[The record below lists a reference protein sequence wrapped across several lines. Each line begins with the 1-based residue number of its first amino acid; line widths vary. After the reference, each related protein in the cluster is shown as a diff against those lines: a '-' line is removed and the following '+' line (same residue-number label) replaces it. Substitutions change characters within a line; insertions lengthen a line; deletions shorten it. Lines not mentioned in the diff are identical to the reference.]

1 MNYFI
6 TPDLSSITGGNKYDK
21 KILNYLKKIGFKII
35 NICPKNSSELTFNFL
50 NTINRLPKRSTLII
64 DGLLASKMYCFM
76 NVIARKYHVILLIHH
91 PVSYENNKFGVITIK
106 LKERIIFSKAFSL
119 ITVSKTMKIVIQKML
134 NKRKTIDVIQPGID
148 DIYLRNNQHESK
160 NYNLIC
166 VGSITPRKNIESC
179 IQALVHLDDKWKL
192 LIVGKYEK
200 NDNYFSY
207 VNGLISQLG
216 LADRVKFL
224 GVIDDHSD
232 LFQILIDSRIY
243 MSMSHFE
250 GYGIAN
256 IEAGALGLPLVVS
269 DLPVFHENLKGF
281 KRRYVNINNHLEIAK
296 AVRDL
301 SHDTT
306 QNKNSSLLSWD
317 DVGLKFKRVLDG

>member
-6 TPDLSSITGGNKYDK
+6 TPDLSNITGGNKYDK
-21 KILNYLKKIGFKII
+21 TILNYLKKIGFKII
-35 NICPKNSSELTFNFL
+35 NICPKNSSVLTFNFL
-50 NTINRLPKRSTLII
+50 NTLNRLPKRSTLII

-76 NVIARKYHVILLIHH
+76 NVIARKYRVILLIHH
-91 PVSYENNKFGVITIK
+91 PISYENDKFGVITIK
-106 LKERIIFSKAFSL
+106 LKERIIFSKVYGL

-134 NKRKTIDVIQPGID
+134 NNRKTIDVIQPGID
-148 DIYLRNNQHESK
+148 DIYLRNNQYGSK

-166 VGSITPRKNIESC
+166 VGSIIPRKNIESC

-200 NDNYFSY
+200 DDNYFSHI
-207 VNGLISQLG
+207 NRIISKLG

-232 LFQILIDSRIY
+232 LFQILIDARIY
-243 MSMSHFE
+243 MCMSHYE

-256 IEAGALGLPLVVS
+256 VEAGALGLPLVVS

-281 KRRYVNINNHLEIAK
+281 KRRYVNKNNYLEIAK
-296 AVRDL
+296 AVCDL

>member
-1 MNYFI
+1 MNI
-6 TPDLSSITGGNKYDK
+6 
-21 KILNYLKKIGFKII
+21 
-35 NICPKNSSELTFNFL
+35 
-50 NTINRLPKRSTLII
+50 
-64 DGLLASKMYCFM
+64 
-76 NVIARKYHVILLIHH
+76 IARKYRVILLIHH

-106 LKERIIFSKAFSL
+106 LKERIIFSKVYGL

-134 NKRKTIDVIQPGID
+134 NNRKTIDVIQPGID
-148 DIYLRNNQHESK
+148 DIYLRNNQYGSK

-166 VGSITPRKNIESC
+166 VGSIIPRKNIESC

-281 KRRYVNINNHLEIAK
+281 KRRYVNKNNHLEIAK

>member
-21 KILNYLKKIGFKII
+21 KILNYLRKTGFKIT
-35 NICPKNSSELTFNFL
+35 NICPKNSSALTFNFL

-64 DGLLASKMYCFM
+64 DGLLASKMYCSM
-76 NVIARKYHVILLIHH
+76 NTIARKYRVILLIHH
-91 PVSYENNKFGVITIK
+91 PISYENNRFGVISIK
-106 LKERIIFSKAFSL
+106 LKERIIFSRAYGL
-119 ITVSKTMKIVIQKML
+119 ITVSKTMRRVIQKML
-134 NKRKTIDVIQPGID
+134 NNKKTIDVVQPGID
-148 DIYLRNNQHESK
+148 DIYLRNNQNVSK

-166 VGSITPRKNIESC
+166 IGSIIPRKNIESC
-179 IQALVHLDDKWKL
+179 IEALIHLDDKWKL
-192 LIVGKYEK
+192 LIVGKYESD
-200 NDNYFSY
+200 DNYFLY
-207 VNGLISQLG
+207 INEIISQLG
-216 LADRVKFL
+216 LANRVKFL
-224 GVIDDHSD
+224 GVINKHSD

-243 MSMSHFE
+243 ICMSHYE

-256 IEAGALGLPLVVS
+256 VEAGALGLPLVVS

-281 KRRYVNINNHLEIAK
+281 KRRYVNKNNYLEIAK
-296 AVRDL
+296 AVNDL

-317 DVGLKFKRVLDG
+317 DVGFKFKRVLNG